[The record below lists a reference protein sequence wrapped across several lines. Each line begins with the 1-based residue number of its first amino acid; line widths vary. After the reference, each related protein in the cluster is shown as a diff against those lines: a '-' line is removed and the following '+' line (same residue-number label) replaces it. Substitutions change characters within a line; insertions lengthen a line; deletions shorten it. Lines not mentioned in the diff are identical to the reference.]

1 MPINRLLLLSA
12 SWLLPVLG
20 AWGGD
25 LAVLDSEAGMEL
37 SSGKLRAVAN
47 AGPDSRD
54 FPSRD
59 LHPTDLPN
67 LSIGPSP
74 PVAVPAGGNLSMV
87 SGPSRLDPGIGDGFI
102 PGTEAPALDWRV
114 DRYRVVLLE
123 TGLRFCGQVSA
134 SGGAQAIV
142 QVGGFLAE
150 PSIVEGGAALEESR
164 ILVPGRFSFSS
175 ESARAGWP
183 CCATSAGS
191 SRWSSGAGR
200 GLFPR
205 ERPLIPAA
213 GVRWSGS
220 ASAGRSR
227 RSGWED
233 GAEDRGAVPKSL
245 GHLAPLRSGWTRG
258 EGVVVPEAGLEPAT
272 QGL

>member
-1 MPINRLLLLSA
+1 
-12 SWLLPVLG
+12 
-20 AWGGD
+20 
-25 LAVLDSEAGMEL
+25 MEL

-74 PVAVPAGGNLSMV
+74 PGPCPLAGICRWSPARAVWIPVSETVSSPARN
-87 SGPSRLDPGIGDGFI
+87 
-102 PGTEAPALDWRV
+102 APALDWRV

-220 ASAGRSR
+220 ASAGEITAFRVGGWGRGQGSRAEVPGTPRSIAFR
-227 RSGWED
+227 LDQGGRSG
-233 GAEDRGAVPKSL
+233 GARGRARTCDPGLMS
-245 GHLAPLRSGWTRG
+245 PLLYR
-258 EGVVVPEAGLEPAT
+258 
-272 QGL
+272 